1 MIISA
6 RNVPLNSYAIIQKKK
21 KTDGINGKIDVKL

>member
-21 KTDGINGKIDVKL
+21 KDGKNGKIDVKL

>member
-6 RNVPLNSYAIIQKKK
+6 RNVPLNSYAIIQKK
-21 KTDGINGKIDVKL
+21 TDGINGKVDVKL